1 MANFSRIILLLIV
14 YTSYFQYHY
23 CHYIYVLP
31 SVINR
36 TCRIRDACVKVIEC
50 PSYMKLL
57 EGLRRPLISATLVYL
72 RQQECGIDG
81 DLPMVCCL
89 VPQDTRTQNG
99 PSSII
104 FKPSEIPR
112 EFNFFEQI
120 KSSSTTSMP
129 VTTTTISGL
138 GKLENRRLDHQ
149 LSKDTNRKF
158 ESSKEEEK
166 KRRMEVV
173 NQALL
178 VSLMD
183 DFFARRMSKL
193 ADQQTS
199 KSGGDKIV

>member
-89 VPQDTRTQNG
+89 VPQG
-99 PSSII
+99 
-104 FKPSEIPR
+104 
-112 EFNFFEQI
+112 I
-120 KSSSTTSMP
+120 KTSSTTSMP